1 MGISFCQMVYTRT
14 QRLSWLPQQ
23 LAFTLTGIPVK
34 LPKVIGD
41 RKTRLW
47 VKTALDL
54 DSHSVN
60 YILLMQQC
68 GCVCMCAHIHTF
80 MG

>member
-54 DSHSVN
+54 D
-60 YILLMQQC
+60 
-68 GCVCMCAHIHTF
+68 
-80 MG
+80 